1 MTFASSL
8 RIRLLVLI
16 LAPLALIAALM
27 GYWRYTV
34 ALETAGELFDR
45 ALLSAAIAVSRD
57 VTVSGGDALSI
68 STRDLIAQASGGQVL
83 YHVEGPDRAYVT
95 GYAYPPIPPET
106 LPRIEGK
113 PLYYAAEHQG
123 TEVAALRIAERA
135 QADTLLGFSTVTV
148 WQRRDGREA
157 FASALALQSAILI
170 GTLVLAVGLII
181 WFGVNRGLRPLL
193 DLEDA
198 IAARTPDDL
207 SRIRRVVP
215 REVRGIVSTLNDLF
229 EKVQGAIAS
238 RDVFISNAAHQ
249 LRNPVA
255 GMLSLTEAVDAATTE
270 QEREARLAELK
281 EAAQRTARLTTQML
295 AIERIKGSGDERFE
309 RLDLNE
315 LASDVATRNAERALK
330 ADLEFNFNRANA
342 SVMVLADRVMI
353 QEAIEN
359 LIDNAI
365 KHGGADLT
373 RVEVSVTARDG
384 GGTLIVK
391 DDGQGISREDVPT
404 AIERFGQVRPSSGSG
419 LGLAIVSE
427 IASMHGGSLE
437 ISGSDQGATVSLS
450 LKAHH
455 SVDHR
460 LGSDC

>member
-1 MTFASSL
+1 MTFAGSL

-16 LAPLALIAALM
+16 LAPLALIAGLM
-27 GYWRYTV
+27 GYWRYTI
-34 ALETAGELFDR
+34 ALETAEELFDR
-45 ALLSAAIAVSRD
+45 SLLSAALAVSRD

-68 STRDLIAQASGGQVL
+68 STRDLIAEASGGQVL

-95 GYAYPPIPPET
+95 GYAYPPVPPET

-113 PLYYAAEHQG
+113 PHYYAAKHQG
-123 TEVAALRIAERA
+123 SEVAALRIAERA
-135 QADTLLGFSTVTV
+135 QADTLLGLSTVTV
-148 WQRRDGREA
+148 WQRRDGRET
-157 FASALALQSAILI
+157 FASSLALQSAILI

-207 SRIRRVVP
+207 SRIRRAVP
-215 REVRGIVSTLNDLF
+215 REVRGIVSTLNELF

-255 GMLSLTEAVDAATTE
+255 GMLSLAEAVDSAATE
-270 QEREARLAELK
+270 QERKARLAELK

-309 RLDLNE
+309 TLDLNE
-315 LASDVATRNAERALK
+315 LASEVATRNAEKALK
-330 ADLEFNFNRANA
+330 ADLEFNFNRADA
-342 SVMVLADRVMI
+342 PIMVLANRVMI
-353 QEAIEN
+353 EEAIEN

-373 RVEVSVTARDG
+373 RVEITVTARAG
-384 GGTLIVK
+384 GGTLSVS
-391 DDGQGISREDVPT
+391 DDGQGIPREDVPT
-404 AIERFGQVRPSSGSG
+404 AVERFGQVHPSSGSG

-437 ISGSDQGATVSLS
+437 ISGSDQGATVSLN
-450 LKAHH
+450 L
-455 SVDHR
+455 
-460 LGSDC
+460 